1 MPESVVLPEFRT
13 RNRSRTVI
21 PQHTGCLHLSKKI
34 ACVVGGLASWAPV
47 LPLASGATRSPAL
60 ANHSIAERPH
70 SRAAGGKRGVATYRA
85 GWSSRGERQQLT
97 DAHSLARAKYV
108 VRRDRHGGRSGT
120 STVCVSPCALLLQG
134 RRVFKRASAA
144 AQGPRPAAPT
154 DQGPPLQPQE
164 GSAL

>member
-1 MPESVVLPEFRT
+1 VPESVVLPEFRT

-21 PQHTGCLHLSKKI
+21 PQCTGCLHLSKKF
-34 ACVVGGLASWAPV
+34 ARVVGGLASWAPV

-70 SRAAGGKRGVATYRA
+70 SRAAGGERGVATYRA

-108 VRRDRHGGRSGT
+108 VHGGRSGT
-120 STVCVSPCALLLQG
+120 STVCVSPCAPLLQG

-154 DQGPPLQPQE
+154 DQASPLQPQE